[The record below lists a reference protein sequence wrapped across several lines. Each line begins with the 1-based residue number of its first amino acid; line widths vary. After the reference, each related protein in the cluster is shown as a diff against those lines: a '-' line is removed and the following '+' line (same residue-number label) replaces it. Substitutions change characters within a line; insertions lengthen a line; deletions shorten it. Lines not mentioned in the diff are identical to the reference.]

1 MPTEISAKDIIRSVL
16 NFNQTAAKESLR
28 SIGIDV
34 GLAFFGILIGVILMV
49 NGILAL
55 IGGTVILVHDR
66 RRDKH
71 STTISRWLEL
81 TFDIIEYLD
90 ASKVISINNKAR
102 EAEAHQS
109 IIIESNIPT
118 ERTKEITKVIV
129 TSENAKRLQKHMTIL
144 AKPSDLIGDA
154 IRF

>member
-1 MPTEISAKDIIRSVL
+1 LRRGYIILIAGGILLAVSAAIVLPSVYSLASLAKSMPTEISAKDIIRSVL

-71 STTISRWLEL
+71 STTISR
-81 TFDIIEYLD
+81 
-90 ASKVISINNKAR
+90 
-102 EAEAHQS
+102 
-109 IIIESNIPT
+109 
-118 ERTKEITKVIV
+118 
-129 TSENAKRLQKHMTIL
+129 
-144 AKPSDLIGDA
+144 
-154 IRF
+154 

>member
-1 MPTEISAKDIIRSVL
+1 MRRGYIILIAGGILLAVSAAIVLPSVYSLASLAESMPTEISAKDIIRSVL

-71 STTISRWLEL
+71 STTISR
-81 TFDIIEYLD
+81 
-90 ASKVISINNKAR
+90 
-102 EAEAHQS
+102 
-109 IIIESNIPT
+109 
-118 ERTKEITKVIV
+118 
-129 TSENAKRLQKHMTIL
+129 
-144 AKPSDLIGDA
+144 
-154 IRF
+154 